1 MRRISQATLSVL
13 CLSVMLSGT
22 QAYAFDLSGAWAG
35 DASICHKI
43 FVKKK
48 SGISI
53 ARNSDVY
60 GSGFIVEGNKIRG
73 KMATCTIKNRKEE
86 AGVLNFI
93 AVCSTDIALP
103 TTQFQLKID
112 NDDKVTRLFP
122 GMPDLTFSYVRC
134 AL

>member
-1 MRRISQATLSVL
+1 MHHSIRATLSVL
-13 CLSVMLSGT
+13 CLSFMLYST
-22 QAYAFDLSGAWAG
+22 HAHAFDLSGAWAG
-35 DASICHKI
+35 DTSICQKI

-53 ARNSDVY
+53 TRNSDVY

-73 KMATCTIKNRKEE
+73 KMATCNITSRKEE
-86 AGVLNFI
+86 AGILNII
-93 AVCSTDIALP
+93 AVCSTDIALS

-112 NDDKVTRLFP
+112 GDDKVTRLFP
-122 GMPDLTFSYVRC
+122 GMPDLTFAYVRC